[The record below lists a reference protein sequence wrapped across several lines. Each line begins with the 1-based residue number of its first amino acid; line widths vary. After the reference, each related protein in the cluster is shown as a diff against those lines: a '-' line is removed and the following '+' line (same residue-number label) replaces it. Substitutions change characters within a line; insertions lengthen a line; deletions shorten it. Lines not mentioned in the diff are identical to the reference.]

1 MDERRNCKGR
11 KYFET
16 KNENTKYKK
25 LWEVAKAV
33 SRKYCSFR
41 CLHLKRR
48 KISNQKLNLT

>member
-16 KNENTKYKK
+16 KNENTKYRK
-25 LWEVAKAV
+25 LWDVAKAV

-48 KISNQKLNLT
+48 KISNQKL